1 LQKKKKK
8 PFAFMGGRPPRKKTT
23 ARALRTFKTVSYKA
37 VIEIMT
43 ASRGVVHVLRTRG
56 QSR

>member
-1 LQKKKKK
+1 
-8 PFAFMGGRPPRKKTT
+8 MGGRPPRKKTT